1 MVSYRGV
8 MRWSAAFIP
17 TLRDAPADAE
27 AASHKLLVRGGFIR
41 QLHAGHYSLL
51 PLGLRVHEKVA
62 QVVREEIDAIGGQ
75 EFLLPAMHPASLW
88 KQSGRWDV
96 MGDEM
101 FRLQDRGGA
110 DLALGMTHEE
120 VFSHIAT
127 SLHSYKELPQ
137 LWYQIQMKFR
147 DEPRPKS
154 GLLRVR
160 EFAMK
165 DSYSFDLDDEGLDK
179 AFDAHHGAYTTIFNR
194 LGLTAMP
201 VQASSGAMGGSASV
215 EFMVASPAGEDD
227 VLVCGACDYRA
238 NVERG
243 TSRLDPLDSS
253 PSAEAAERFPT
264 PGVRTIA
271 ELEDIDGGATAVNQI
286 KTMVMVLDGEVVLAL
301 LRGDHQLN
309 VQKLQDNSGA
319 VEIRPA
325 TAEEALAS
333 LGANPGSLGAVG
345 VTEYRV
351 LCDLALQGR
360 TGMVTGANEDD
371 WHLREVSVERDI
383 SVDAWVDIREVQS
396 GEACIDCGSVLE
408 IVRCIEAGHI
418 FKLGRKYAE
427 AMGISVLDADG
438 KSQIPTMGS
447 YGIGIGGAVAAIAEN
462 HHDDAGLCWPF
473 AVAPYHVLITILDL
487 DDSEAMGLASAA
499 EAAFTQAGL
508 DVLVDDR
515 AARPGVKF
523 ADAELIGVPYRL
535 TIGGRSLG
543 KGQVEFT
550 PRQTGATENLDKA
563 TCVEAVLNIVL
574 APH

>member
-154 GLLRVR
+154 GLLWVR

-447 YGIGIGGAVAAIAEN
+447 YGIGIGRAVAAIAEN

>member
-447 YGIGIGGAVAAIAEN
+447 YGIGIGRAVAAIAEN

-535 TIGGRSLG
+535 TIGGRSLA

>member
-17 TLRDAPADAE
+17 TLRDAPAAAE

-165 DSYSFDLDDEGLDK
+165 DSYSFDLDDEGLDR
-179 AFDAHHGAYTTIFNR
+179 AFDAHHDAYTRIFNR
-194 LGLTAMP
+194 LGLTAMA

-227 VLVCGACDYRA
+227 VLVCGSCGYRA

-243 TSRLDPLDSS
+243 TSRLDAVERSS
-253 PSAEAAERFPT
+253 SADAAERFPT

-271 ELEDIDGGATAVNQI
+271 ELEDIDGGASAVNQI

-309 VQKLQDNSGA
+309 LQKLQDASGA

-325 TAEEALAS
+325 TGEETFTS

-345 VTEYRV
+345 VTEFKV
-351 LCDLALQGR
+351 FSDLALDGR
-360 TGMVTGANEDD
+360 IGMVTGANEDD

-396 GEACIDCGSVLE
+396 GEACVDCGAVLE

-438 KSQIPTMGS
+438 KAQVPTMGS
-447 YGIGIGGAVAAIAEN
+447 YGIGIGRAVAAIAEN
-462 HHDDAGLCWPF
+462 HHDDAGLCWPL

-487 DDSEAMGLASAA
+487 GDSEAMALANEA

-515 AARPGVKF
+515 VARPGVKF

-550 PRQTGATENLDKA
+550 PRQTGATEMLDKT
-563 TCVEAVLNIVL
+563 TCVETILEVVL
-574 APH
+574 ALQ

>member
-62 QVVREEIDAIGGQ
+62 QVVREEIAAIGGL
-75 EFLLPAMHPASLW
+75 EFLLRAMHPASLW

-101 FRLQDRGGA
+101 FRLRDRGGA

-165 DSYSFDLDDEGLDK
+165 DSYSFDLDDEGLDR
-179 AFDAHHGAYTTIFNR
+179 AFDAHHDAYTRIFNR
-194 LGLTAMP
+194 LGLTAMA

-227 VLVCGACDYRA
+227 VLVCGSCGYRA

-243 TSRLDPLDSS
+243 TSRLDAVERSS
-253 PSAEAAERFPT
+253 SADVAERFPT

-271 ELEDIDGGATAVNQI
+271 ELEDIDGGASAVNQI

-309 VQKLQDNSGA
+309 LQKLQDASGA

-325 TAEEALAS
+325 TGEETFTS

-345 VTEYRV
+345 VTEFKV
-351 LCDLALQGR
+351 FSDLALDGR
-360 TGMVTGANEDD
+360 IGMVTGANEDD

-396 GEACIDCGSVLE
+396 GEACVDCGAVLE

-438 KSQIPTMGS
+438 KAQVPTVGS
-447 YGIGIGGAVAAIAEN
+447 YGIGIGRAVAAIAEN
-462 HHDDAGLCWPF
+462 HHDDAGLCWPL

-487 DDSEAMGLASAA
+487 GDSEAMALANEA

-515 AARPGVKF
+515 VARPGVKF

-550 PRQTGATENLDKA
+550 PRQTGATEMLDKT
-563 TCVEAVLNIVL
+563 TCVETILEVVL
-574 APH
+574 ALQ

>member
-1 MVSYRGV
+1 

-27 AASHKLLVRGGFIR
+27 AASHQLLVRGGFIR

-62 QVVREEIDAIGGQ
+62 QIVREEIDAIGGQ
-75 EFLLPAMHPASLW
+75 EFLLPAMHPASIW

-110 DLALGMTHEE
+110 ELALGMTHEE
-120 VFSHIAT
+120 VFSHLAT
-127 SLHSYKELPQ
+127 TLHSYKELPQ

-165 DSYSFDLDDEGLDK
+165 DSYSFDLDDEGLDA
-179 AFDAHHGAYTTIFNR
+179 AFDAHHDAYVKIFHR
-194 LGLTAMP
+194 LGLAAMP
-201 VQASSGAMGGSASV
+201 VQASSGAMGGSASI

-227 VLVCGACDYRA
+227 VLVCESCDYRA

-243 TSRLDPLDSS
+243 TSQLETVVNLLSEE
-253 PSAEAAERFPT
+253 EAVRFPT

-271 ELEDIDGGATAVNQI
+271 ELEGVEEGAAAVNQI
-286 KTMVMVLDGEVVLAL
+286 KTMVMVLDGEVTLAL

-309 VQKLQDNSGA
+309 IQKLQDTSGA

-325 TAEEALAS
+325 TSDETLEAL
-333 LGANPGSLGAVG
+333 GARPGSLGAVG
-345 VTEYRV
+345 VSGIAV
-351 LCDLALQGR
+351 VCDLALKDR

-371 WHLREVSVERDI
+371 WHLRGVSVERDI
-383 SVDAWVDIREVQS
+383 DVKSWVDIREVQG
-396 GEACIDCGSVLE
+396 GESCIECGGELE
-408 IVRCIEAGHI
+408 LIRCIEAGHI
-418 FKLGRKYAE
+418 FKLGRKYSD
-427 AMGISVLDADG
+427 AMGISVLDSQG
-438 KSQIPTMGS
+438 KAQTPTMGS
-447 YGIGIGGAVAAIAEN
+447 YGIGIGRAVAAIAEN

-473 AVAPYHVLITILDL
+473 DVAPYHLLITVLDV
-487 DDSEAMGLASAA
+487 DDPQAMAVADSVQKLFGDAD
-499 EAAFTQAGL
+499 L
-508 DVLVDDR
+508 DVLIDDR
-515 AARPGVKF
+515 DARPGVKF
-523 ADAELIGVPYRL
+523 ADAELIGIPYRL
-535 TIGGRSLG
+535 TIGSRSLS

-550 PRQTGATENLDKA
+550 PRPSGTTQMFDKETCARDALD
-563 TCVEAVLNIVL
+563 TVLSMK
-574 APH
+574 

>member
-101 FRLQDRGGA
+101 FRLRDRGGA

-165 DSYSFDLDDEGLDK
+165 DSYSFDLDDEGLDR
-179 AFDAHHGAYTTIFNR
+179 AFDAHHDAYTRIFNR
-194 LGLTAMP
+194 LGLTAMA

-227 VLVCGACDYRA
+227 VLVCGSCGYRA

-243 TSRLDPLDSS
+243 TSRLDAVESS
-253 PSAEAAERFPT
+253 SSAEVAERFPT

-271 ELEDIDGGATAVNQI
+271 ELEDIDGGASAVNQI
-286 KTMVMVLDGEVVLAL
+286 KTMVMVLDGEIVLAL

-309 VQKLQDNSGA
+309 LQKLQDASGA

-325 TAEEALAS
+325 TGEETFTS

-345 VTEYRV
+345 VTEFKV
-351 LCDLALQGR
+351 FSDLALDGR
-360 TGMVTGANEDD
+360 IGMVTGANEDD

-396 GEACIDCGSVLE
+396 GEACVDCGAVLE

-438 KSQIPTMGS
+438 KAQVPTMGS
-447 YGIGIGGAVAAIAEN
+447 YGIGIGRAVAAIAEN
-462 HHDDAGLCWPF
+462 HHDDAGLCWPL

-487 DDSEAMGLASAA
+487 GDSEAMALANEA

-515 AARPGVKF
+515 VARPGVKF

-550 PRQTGATENLDKA
+550 PRQTGATEMLDKT
-563 TCVEAVLNIVL
+563 TCVETILEVVL
-574 APH
+574 ALQ

>member
-101 FRLQDRGGA
+101 FRLRDRGGA

-165 DSYSFDLDDEGLDK
+165 DSYSFDLDDEGLDR
-179 AFDAHHGAYTTIFNR
+179 AFDAHHDAYTRIFNR
-194 LGLTAMP
+194 LGLTAMA

-227 VLVCGACDYRA
+227 VLVCGSCGYRA

-243 TSRLDPLDSS
+243 TSRLDAVERSS
-253 PSAEAAERFPT
+253 SADAAERFPT

-271 ELEDIDGGATAVNQI
+271 ELEDIDGGASAVNQI
-286 KTMVMVLDGEVVLAL
+286 KTMVMVLDGEIVLAL

-309 VQKLQDNSGA
+309 LQKLQDASGA

-325 TAEEALAS
+325 TGEETFTS

-345 VTEYRV
+345 VTEFKV
-351 LCDLALQGR
+351 FSDLALDGR
-360 TGMVTGANEDD
+360 IGMVTGANEDD

-396 GEACIDCGSVLE
+396 GEACVDCGAVLE

-427 AMGISVLDADG
+427 AMGISVLDVDG
-438 KSQIPTMGS
+438 KAQVPTMGS
-447 YGIGIGGAVAAIAEN
+447 YGIGIGRAVAAIAEN
-462 HHDDAGLCWPF
+462 HHDDAGLCWPL

-487 DDSEAMGLASAA
+487 GDSEAMALANEA

-515 AARPGVKF
+515 VARPGVKF

-550 PRQTGATENLDKA
+550 PRQTGATEMLDKT
-563 TCVEAVLNIVL
+563 TCVETILEVVL
-574 APH
+574 ALQ

>member
-88 KQSGRWDV
+88 KQTGRWDV

-165 DSYSFDLDDEGLDK
+165 DSYSFDIDDEGLDR
-179 AFDAHHGAYTTIFNR
+179 AFEAHHGAYIKIFDR

-227 VLVCGACDYRA
+227 VLVCGSCGYRA

-243 TSRLDPLDSS
+243 TSRLDPVDSS
-253 PSAEAAERFPT
+253 PSDDAPERFAT

-271 ELEDIDGGATAVNQI
+271 ELEDIDGGAVAVNQI
-286 KTMVMVLDGEVVLAL
+286 KTMVMVLDGEVALAL

-309 VQKLQDNSGA
+309 LQKLQDCSGA

-325 TAEEALAS
+325 TSEETFAS
-333 LGANPGSLGAVG
+333 LGAHPGSLGAVG
-345 VTEYRV
+345 VTGLRV
-351 LCDLALQGR
+351 LCDLALEGR

-371 WHLREVSVERDI
+371 WHLRGVSMGRDI
-383 SVDAWVDIREVQS
+383 AVDAWVDMREVQS
-396 GEACIDCGSVLE
+396 GEACVDCGSVLE
-408 IVRCIEAGHI
+408 VVRCIEAGHI
-418 FKLGRKYAE
+418 FKLGRKYAD

-438 KSQIPTMGS
+438 KAQIPTMGS
-447 YGIGIGGAVAAIAEN
+447 YGIGIGRAVAAIAEN
-462 HHDDAGLCWPF
+462 HHDDAGLCWPL

-487 DDSEAMGLASAA
+487 DDQ
-499 EAAFTQAGL
+499 EAAALANEAEIAFTRAGL

-535 TIGGRSLG
+535 TIGGRSLS

-550 PRQTGATENLDKA
+550 PRETGTTEMLERTSCIEVILD
-563 TCVEAVLNIVL
+563 TLL
-574 APH
+574 ASQ